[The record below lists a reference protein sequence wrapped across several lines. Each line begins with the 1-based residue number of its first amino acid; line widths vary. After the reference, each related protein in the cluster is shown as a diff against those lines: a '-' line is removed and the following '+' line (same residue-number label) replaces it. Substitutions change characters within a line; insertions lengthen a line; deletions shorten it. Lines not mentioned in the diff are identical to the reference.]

1 MSNINE
7 FRKLGAVAQAYKDML
22 EARSVKEEV
31 CPKCGQE
38 PCVCDQE
45 IPEELSKE
53 DASDF
58 VVAASAAKKAGKKK
72 FKFGDKEYPVTIKTD
87 VKTEEFQTCEGC
99 KTESTCM
106 KESSCS
112 TKEEKEVDNAKKGD
126 VEINPEEKLETDAT
140 KAQ

>member
-7 FRKLGAVAQAYKDML
+7 FRKLGAVAEAYRAMQEGYIKS
-22 EARSVKEEV
+22 EKCA
-31 CPKCGQE
+31 KCGQD

-45 IPEELSKE
+45 IPEELSQE

-87 VKTEEFQTCEGC
+87 VKTEEFQTCEDC
-99 KTESTCM
+99 KTEEKCM
-106 KESSCS
+106 AESKCMGKSES
-112 TKEEKEVDNAKKGD
+112 KDEDGLETKKKDG
-126 VEINPEEKLETDAT
+126 VTINPEQKSEG
-140 KAQ
+140 